1 MARDRLVVGDRGT
14 AGVVPRERYPS
25 DPVCEND
32 SGVPPFLDSSHDQT
46 TRDQPTR
53 TGLSTVG
60 QSPAA
65 LS

>member
-14 AGVVPRERYPS
+14 DTAHAVPPPHGPGLRERLWRPA
-25 DPVCEND
+25 V
-32 SGVPPFLDSSHDQT
+32 LDSSHDQR